1 MRKFFYPSSI
11 AVFGVADNPRN
22 LAKNIISNCLDMG
35 FQGAIYPVGREPGE
49 VYGKEIITNPGS
61 LPEGIELAVIL
72 VPAKVVADTLDICGQ
87 KGILHAIISTGGF
100 REFSDKDNQAERDVL
115 LTAKRYGIRFIG
127 PNCIGVI
134 CTGSGLCTP
143 FNPLQSKK
151 FKKGPVS
158 LIAQSGGVTTQSAY
172 HFSEEHIGFS
182 KIISAG
188 NKLDMGEIELLEY
201 LMEDKNTEQ
210 IHLYLESIDHGE
222 ELMRLARR
230 SKKTHCYF

>member
-1 MRKFFYPSSI
+1 MREFFYPSSI
-11 AVFGVADNPRN
+11 AVFGVADNSRN
-22 LAKNIISNCLDMG
+22 LAKNIISNCIDMG

-87 KGILHAIISTGGF
+87 KGIFHAIISTGGF

-143 FNPLQSKK
+143 FNPL
-151 FKKGPVS
+151 
-158 LIAQSGGVTTQSAY
+158 
-172 HFSEEHIGFS
+172 
-182 KIISAG
+182 
-188 NKLDMGEIELLEY
+188 
-201 LMEDKNTEQ
+201 
-210 IHLYLESIDHGE
+210 
-222 ELMRLARR
+222 
-230 SKKTHCYF
+230 